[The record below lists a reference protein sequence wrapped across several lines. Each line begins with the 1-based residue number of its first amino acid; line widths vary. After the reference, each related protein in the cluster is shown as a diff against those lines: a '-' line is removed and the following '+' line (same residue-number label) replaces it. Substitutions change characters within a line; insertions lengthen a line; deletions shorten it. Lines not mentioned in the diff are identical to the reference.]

1 MSDFMECKHCRVSAD
16 FGESVLDMTLIG
28 DVVEIG
34 LTDET
39 AHLGAIALSNAGAL
53 ALADWIID
61 HIRGDKS

>member
-16 FGESVLDMTLIG
+16 DDDSVLDMTLIG

-39 AHLGAIALSNAGAL
+39 AHLGCIALGKAGAL
-53 ALADWIID
+53 AMADWIID